1 MKGQSNCDTCVHYV
15 YDDEL
20 GYSCCEINLDE
31 DEMVKYMQN
40 AFDDCHYYQLDDEY
54 GIVRKQN

>member
-20 GYSCCEINLDE
+20 GYSCCEISLDE
-31 DEMVKYMQN
+31 DEMLKYMQN
-40 AFDDCHYYQLDDEY
+40 RFDDCHYYRLDDEY